1 MKMMRFWG
9 ELVVG
14 VGVGVC
20 SKAMRRDVCLML
32 EDSCPEFTDELD
44 MEVSKLNSRAG
55 KIEIER
61 LSRVSSGN
69 F

>member
-1 MKMMRFWG
+1 
-9 ELVVG
+9 
-14 VGVGVC
+14 
-20 SKAMRRDVCLML
+20 ML